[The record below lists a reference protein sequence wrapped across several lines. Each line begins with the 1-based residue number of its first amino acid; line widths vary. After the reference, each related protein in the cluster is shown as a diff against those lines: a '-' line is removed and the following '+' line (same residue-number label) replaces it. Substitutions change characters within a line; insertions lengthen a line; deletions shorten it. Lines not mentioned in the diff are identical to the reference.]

1 MIDWITGVFPF
12 YYNGLLGDGEVLV
25 VSPTG
30 ELERRTIK
38 RKVVTGSYESNI
50 TIRTRNVDEFGN
62 TCEVE
67 LSGNPVK
74 FLQGHNLFGTLDTV
88 NLVYSALE
96 RISSAL
102 DVEQPLRFYDAW
114 RLGLGTISRVDINR
128 MYSLGSRSNVLQ
140 WLHSASNSS
149 RTRSQ
154 SAVTKGSTVYWNKES
169 RRWSVK
175 AYSKG
180 QEVELP
186 RNNKPGMVD
195 FNQYIK
201 EWADDKLRIELTLKS
216 NELRRLSLH
225 TLSEFAKVE
234 PYDLFEEYREKL
246 VMADQIE
253 LDFDL
258 IHSLTG
264 AVRNTYSSWLLGL
277 DCRSIMSK
285 PTFYRH
291 RKELLKY
298 GIDISIAK
306 PKSNVVPLVRTIV
319 LEPASVPDWAHGTDL
334 YYEPKKIHHN

>member
-12 YYNGLLGDGEVLV
+12 YYNDLLCDGEVLV

-30 ELERRTIK
+30 EVERRTLK

-50 TIRTRNVDEFGN
+50 TIRTRNVDELGH

-96 RISSAL
+96 RVSHL
-102 DVEQPLRFYDAW
+102 LEVEQPLQFYDAW

-154 SAVTKGSTVYWNKES
+154 SAVTKGSTVYWNKDS

-195 FNQYIK
+195 FNRYIK
-201 EWADDKLRIELTLKS
+201 EWSDDKLRIELTLKS

-225 TLSEFAKVE
+225 TLAEFAKIE

-246 VMADQIE
+246 VMADQLE
-253 LDFDL
+253 LDFNAM
-258 IHSLTG
+258 SLMSTREKSVYG
-264 AVRNTYSSWLLGL
+264 LWLSGVDVRNEL
-277 DCRSIMSK
+277 SK
-285 PTFYRH
+285 SAFYRH
-291 RKELLKY
+291 RRALLAY
-298 GIDISIAK
+298 GIDISISK

-319 LEPASVPDWAHGTDL
+319 LEPASVPDWAHGTEL
-334 YYEPKKIHHN
+334 YYEPKKLHHN